1 MTLSL
6 LSLVLVIS
14 LFSFNSKF
22 RNSSSADFPSEAEI
36 LDNSQ
41 YLMAEANLALPSF
54 HLNLIQGDGLEAVA
68 PPFNISGKVLGSWG
82 MEQER
87 EIREYIVKSGDTLSS
102 IAVSFEI
109 SLNTLLWANDL
120 NEESTINPNQKL
132 IILPVSGIIHHVR
145 SGDTVSGIAETYKGE
160 TEEIVAFNY
169 LSNEDDIYIGDIII
183 VPNGLMPP
191 PPVNLQQVPAS
202 VPLAD
207 SYFIA
212 PVPSSY
218 IITQGLHWYNAI
230 DFSYK
235 EDACEK
241 LVFAAAGGT
250 IQKIGYHSVAG
261 NYVRILHP
269 NGVITFYGHLS
280 SISVFQGQPVS
291 QGKIIGYIGNTGYT
305 IGQTGCHLHFEV
317 RGARNPFAK

>member
-1 MTLSL
+1 
-6 LSLVLVIS
+6 LVIS

-22 RNSSSADFPSEAEI
+22 KNFSSLEPSLEAEI
-36 LDNSQ
+36 LDKSQ

-54 HLNLIQGDGLEAVA
+54 NLNVIQGNGLEAIA

-82 MEQER
+82 MEQEK
-87 EIREYIVKSGDTLSS
+87 EIREYIIEPGDTLSS
-102 IAVSFEI
+102 VAASFEI

-120 NEESTINPNQKL
+120 NEKSILKPGQKL
-132 IILPVSGIIHHVR
+132 VILPVSGIIHHVR
-145 SGDTVSGIAETYKGE
+145 SGDTVSGIAEIYKGK

-169 LSNEDDIYIGDIII
+169 LSNEDDIYIEDIII
-183 VPNGLMPP
+183 VPNGVMPP
-191 PPVNLQQVPAS
+191 PPIKLQQAPAS

-212 PVPSSY
+212 PVPSPY

-235 EDACEK
+235 ENACGK
-241 LVFAAAGGT
+241 PVFAAAGGT
-250 IQKIGYHSVAG
+250 IQKIGYQSVAG

-280 SISVFQGQPVS
+280 SISVFQSQPVS

-305 IGQTGCHLHFEV
+305 IGRTGCHLHFEV
-317 RGARNPFAK
+317 RGARNPFAE